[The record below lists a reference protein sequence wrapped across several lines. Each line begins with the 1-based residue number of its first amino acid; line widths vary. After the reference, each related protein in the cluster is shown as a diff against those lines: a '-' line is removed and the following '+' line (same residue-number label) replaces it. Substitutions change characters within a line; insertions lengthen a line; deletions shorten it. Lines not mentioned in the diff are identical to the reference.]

1 MGRTGKIWCQ
11 NASLP
16 LYNGARLGY
25 NLRMKTKIITIEGI
39 DGSGKTVQ
47 FGKLLEGL
55 RALGYS
61 VETRSFPMYEAF
73 FGKQVGRYLSGEE
86 GVFATEVDQKS
97 MALWFA
103 MDRWAAFADWK
114 DGEYDYLII
123 NRYVLSNAVYQ
134 SIRDRD
140 LDRPD
145 IMDWVFDLEYGQ
157 LGLPRPDVNIF
168 FDVAAESAG
177 RNVDKKGFREYVGE
191 GRDVYERSMGMQER
205 ARNMYRIAAE
215 RYDDVCIINCMKGD
229 ILLPPDEIAKSVMD
243 LLRERGIVE

>member
-1 MGRTGKIWCQ
+1 
-11 NASLP
+11 
-16 LYNGARLGY
+16 
-25 NLRMKTKIITIEGI
+25 MKTRIITIEGI

-47 FGKLLEGL
+47 YNKLLEGL
-55 RALGYS
+55 AAMGYS
-61 VETRSFPMYEAF
+61 VDTKSFPVYEAF
-73 FGKQVGRYLSGEE
+73 FGKQVGRLLSGEE

-191 GRDVYERSMGMQER
+191 GRDVYERSLGMQER
-205 ARNMYRIAAE
+205 ARNMYLTAAE
-215 RYDDVCIINCMKGD
+215 RYDDVVIINCMHGGAM
-229 ILLPPDEIAKSVMD
+229 LPPETISARVMEI
-243 LLRERGIVE
+243 LHEREIV